1 MSDKYVKK
9 HFLPVPELENTG
21 TISLIPTST
30 IGKLYLGAV
39 GGLRDLQRLNVSF
52 VISLFP
58 TLNIEIPDNTVR
70 HEYSISDQP
79 QYKFRMK
86 SILDET
92 TEMIH
97 RELQLG
103 TNVFV
108 HCFAGVSRSSTVV
121 LDYLLTHDLGP
132 ECNGS
137 SFQEVL
143 EYIQQYRPQVK
154 PNDGFV
160 ELLKER
166 HGLK

>member
-1 MSDKYVKK
+1 MSDTDRQKIN
-9 HFLPVPELENTG
+9 FAPVPELGECLN
-21 TISLIPTST
+21 LIPTCT

-39 GGLRDLQRLNVSF
+39 GGLRDLDKYNITF
-52 VISLFP
+52 VVSLFP
-58 TLNIEIPDNTVR
+58 TLNIEIPEYVVR

-79 QYKFRMK
+79 QYKPRMK

-92 TEMIH
+92 TDDI
-97 RELQLG
+97 RAELQKG

-121 LDYLLTHDLGP
+121 LDYLLKHEQLDMT
-132 ECNGS
+132 

-143 EYIQQYRPQVK
+143 DWIRKFRQQVK
-154 PNDGFV
+154 PNDGFI

-166 HGLK
+166 HSLI